1 MALPPP
7 RAGQRVEV
15 LRRPVPFSM
24 WPSRPG
30 RRHHALQSLL
40 FARDPWLVIG
50 QRVNADCPKPRR
62 AEALACLEQAR
73 DFFQA
78 GTNAGM
84 MAAKPLAL
92 YYSFMNLVKV
102 YCLTRGTRATFDLA
116 THGLTQQLLP
126 GGREFT
132 GAFVRAFPSAPAAA
146 ANNFDEFMQV
156 LTGTGLG
163 ANTDYQLPVLVP
175 QIVPGHRFWAQAT
188 ERTERFI
195 ALHDIAFMYDNANQ
209 TMWLNLFVVA
219 DDLSR
224 LGVTQARLLNESRL
238 AGHFSAV
245 ACAQQV
251 GGRPLLCFQQVAT
264 HNCPGGYP
272 ADHFQS
278 VVSAVRHLLWVT
290 VATVTP
296 YRRYYVYLAPTAE
309 HPFVLPQLL
318 SIYALVY
325 YFGSITRYRP
335 HQYDAIASGPFGPW
349 VQEFINGQPLQF
361 LYLMASQ
368 FAEQD
373 VTRPSI
379 L

>member
-1 MALPPP
+1 MALPPA
-7 RAGQRVEV
+7 RNGQRVLV

-50 QRVNADCPKPRR
+50 QRVSRHCPKPRR

-73 DFFQA
+73 DFFYA
-78 GTNAGM
+78 GTSAGM
-84 MAAKPLAL
+84 VAAKPLAL

-102 YCLTRGTRATFDLA
+102 YCLTRGPRTTFDLA
-116 THGLTQQLLP
+116 THGLSQRLLP
-126 GGREFT
+126 GGKEFT
-132 GAFVRAFPSAPAAA
+132 GAFVRAHPSRAGAV
-146 ANNFDEFMQV
+146 ANNFDEFQQV
-156 LTGTGLG
+156 LMGAGL
-163 ANTDYQLPVLVP
+163 AADTDYQLPVLVP

-188 ERTERFI
+188 SRTERFI
-195 ALHDIAFMYDNANQ
+195 ALHDIAFMYDDA
-209 TMWLNLFVVA
+209 TEAMWLNLFVVA
-219 DDLSR
+219 DDLTR
-224 LGVTQARLLNESRL
+224 LGVTQTRLINESRL
-238 AGHFSAV
+238 ARHFSAV
-245 ACAQQV
+245 ACAEEIR
-251 GGRPLLCFQQVAT
+251 GRPLLCLQQTVT

-272 ADHFQS
+272 ADHFRS
-278 VVSAVRHLLWVT
+278 VVAVVRHLLWVT
-290 VATVTP
+290 VATVSP
-296 YRRYYVYLAPTAE
+296 YRRYYVYLAPQAE
-309 HPFVLPQLL
+309 QPFVLPQLL

-335 HQYDAIASGPFGPW
+335 HQYDSIAAGPFGPW
-349 VQEFINGQPLQF
+349 VHEFINGQPLQF
-361 LYLMASQ
+361 LYLMASE